1 MANPLVP
8 DEITARYEVHEW
20 RNGIAI
26 LTAAR
31 RDEWA
36 DILEVLRGFTLL
48 KSDILKPGGS
58 KSLIANRIDGHF
70 TRLGWR
76 EKKFDTKIVVD
87 GREYQAPTHSVDC
100 FKNRVALEVEWNN
113 KDPFYDRDLNN
124 FRLLFDLRAIDVVV
138 IITRCSELQ
147 ATFNQLGRGKSY
159 GNSTT
164 HMAKLIPR
172 LNGGGGGGCPVVAIG
187 IRKEAYLD
195 DGPAQ

>member
-1 MANPLVP
+1 MATHLP
-8 DEITARYEVHEW
+8 DDLTARYEVREW
-20 RNGIAI
+20 RNGLAI
-26 LTAAR
+26 LEAAR
-31 RDEWA
+31 PQEWA
-36 DILEVLRGFTLL
+36 EILTVLAGFTLL

-87 GREYQAPTHSVDC
+87 GQEYQAPTH
-100 FKNRVALEVEWNN
+100 R
-113 KDPFYDRDLNN
+113 
-124 FRLLFDLRAIDVVV
+124 
-138 IITRCSELQ
+138 
-147 ATFNQLGRGKSY
+147 RGPSY

-187 IRKEAYLD
+187 IRKEAYID
-195 DGPAQ
+195 DGPAA